1 MKHVNLLVA
10 TMNSHPCVLV
20 STVGAWSDSIGSN
33 TMSELFREYDKSKLA
48 CLYIRA
54 NVSDSPSCY
63 RYFHIYEGR
72 VMKSI
77 TKRWIETGEEYILGE
92 QDVMSSELKEE
103 QARYNTFRRKK
114 NWFYAFAREFVWLF
128 GNWNSKE
135 LNAFLD
141 DFHPDTVVFPIES
154 YIHFNRINEYI
165 IKRCKPNNVIG
176 YLWDDNFTY
185 KQHPHSFGY
194 LIHRWWLRH
203 GVKKL
208 IKKCNTVFAI
218 CPKMKREVDAKFGID
233 SVLLTKPIGQF
244 AELKTYKQR
253 FPIKILY
260 TGKLIY
266 GRDGT
271 IAEIVDAIRVI
282 NKDEQKVILQLY
294 TNTELLPSL
303 KERICVEGCCEMK
316 GFVPQSEVLRIQRE
330 ADVLLYAES
339 LSNDHLTARLSF
351 STKMTDYLSSGV
363 CIWAVGNKDLAPI
376 EYLQEE
382 DAGLVSTNRDTILSA
397 LQKMTQDTKIMAEYA
412 AKAQAC
418 GEKNHNKEVIFQT
431 FNTALCR
438 Y

>member
-1 MKHVNLLVA
+1 MDFKQPRALV
-10 TMNSHPCVLV
+10 C
-20 STVGAWSDSIGSN
+20 TVGPWSESVGSN
-33 TMSELFREYDKSKLA
+33 TMSELFRDYDKDNLA

-54 NVSDSPSCY
+54 DISDSPSCN
-63 RYFHIYEGR
+63 RYFHIFEGR

-77 TKRWIETGEEYILGE
+77 LKRGIVTGEEYRLGDKGKASDDLE
-92 QDVMSSELKEE
+92 RER
-103 QARYNTFRRKK
+103 ARYDSYRRKS
-114 NWFYAFAREFVWLF
+114 NWLYLFAREFVWLF
-128 GNWNSKE
+128 GIWKSKE

-165 IKRCKPNNVIG
+165 IKRCKPKNVIG

-194 LIHRWWLRH
+194 RLHRWWLRH
-203 GVKKL
+203 GVKRL
-208 IKKCNTVFAI
+208 VGKCNTVFAI
-218 CPKMKREVDAKFGID
+218 CPKMKREVDAEFGIN
-233 SVLLTKPIGQF
+233 SVLLTKPINQF
-244 AELKTYKQR
+244 AELKKYTQH

-266 GRDGT
+266 GRDET
-271 IAEIVDAIRVI
+271 IAEIVDAIKVI
-282 NKDEQKVILQLY
+282 NKDEQKAILQLY
-294 TNTELLPSL
+294 TNTELSPSL

-316 GFVPQSEVLRIQRE
+316 GFVPQSEVLKIQRE

-339 LSNDHLTARLSF
+339 LSSDHLTARLSF

-363 CIWAVGNKDLAPI
+363 CIWAVGNQDLAPI
-376 EYLQEE
+376 EYLDQEG
-382 DAGLVSTNRDTILSA
+382 AGIVSTNGESILAA
-397 LQKMTQDTKIMAEYA
+397 LQKMTLTPMILADYA
-412 AKAQAC
+412 SRAQAC
-418 GEKNHNKEVIFQT
+418 GKKNHNKEVISQT

>member
-1 MKHVNLLVA
+1 MKN
-10 TMNSHPCVLV
+10 NNILV
-20 STVGAWSDSIGSN
+20 STVGPWSESVGAN
-33 TMSELFREYDKSKLA
+33 TMSELFRDYDKGSIA

-54 NVSDSPSCY
+54 DISDSPSCQ

-77 TKRWIETGEEYILGE
+77 LKRGIVTGEEYRLGE
-92 QDVMSSELKEE
+92 MANASKDIESEK
-103 QARYNTFRRKK
+103 ARYNTYRQKS
-114 NWFYAFAREFVWLF
+114 NWFYLFAREFVWLF
-128 GNWNSKE
+128 GNWKSRDLKE
-135 LNAFLD
+135 FLD

-165 IKRCKPNNVIG
+165 IKRCKPKNVIG

-185 KQHPHSFGY
+185 KQHPHSWGY
-194 LIHRWWLRH
+194 KLHRWWLRH
-203 GVKKL
+203 GVKRL
-208 IKKCNTVFAI
+208 VGKCNTVFAI
-218 CPKMKREVDAKFGID
+218 CPKMKREVDAEFGIN
-233 SVLLTKPIGQF
+233 SVLLTKPIYQF
-244 AELKTYKQR
+244 AEIKTYTQH

-266 GRDGT
+266 GRDET

-294 TNTELLPSL
+294 TNTELSPSL
-303 KERICVEGCCEMK
+303 KDRISVEGCCEMK
-316 GFVPQSEVLRIQRE
+316 GFVPQSEVMKIQRE

-339 LSNDHLTARLSF
+339 LSDDHLTARLSF

-363 CIWAVGNKDLAPI
+363 FVWAVGNQDLAPI
-376 EYLQEE
+376 EYLSEE
-382 DAGLVSTNRDTILSA
+382 EAGIVSTDRESILAA
-397 LQKMTQDTKIMAEYA
+397 LQKMTQNPMVLADYA
-412 AKAQAC
+412 SKAQAC
-418 GEKNHNKEVIFQT
+418 GKKNHNKEEISKT